1 MRPDKQIETQRDQVD
16 AKRELQGKSEPLTT
30 HVVVHS
36 DDCCEKAGTSKEQE
50 NESTSLLSRNDR
62 RAQHNKFTRMGY
74 RSESE
79 DVILE
84 YRISDRAK
92 QCEDVMKRDKLQ
104 GLLSALYGKRCSVIA
119 RPIELQHAGH
129 LLSSPF
135 SSSPATNMLLLGLT
149 GSIATGKSTVSNILR
164 SPPYNLTIIDA
175 DVIAR
180 QVVEP
185 GTDGYSKILAHFGPT
200 TPDLLL
206 PASEDGGQNGPN
218 GKGRPLNR
226 QAIGRKI
233 FGTDP
238 ERQKDRAVLNGIVHP
253 AVRKEIYRAIAT
265 CYLKGHWAVVL
276 DIPLLFE
283 SGWERLC
290 GTVMVVAVS
299 DPKIQM
305 KRLTE
310 RDPHLSL
317 EEAENRV
324 SSQTDVREKADRA
337 LKRGGASGVVVWNDK
352 NKEQLEQEVARVMSV
367 VQASSPKWWSWLLL
381 IAPPLAGAVGL
392 YNFGRSWIIMN
403 QWKAE
408 KAKEKA
414 KL

>member
-1 MRPDKQIETQRDQVD
+1 MLHV
-16 AKRELQGKSEPLTT
+16 SEVSQLPHTGFHQANT
-30 HVVVHS
+30 
-36 DDCCEKAGTSKEQE
+36 
-50 NESTSLLSRNDR
+50 
-62 RAQHNKFTRMGY
+62 
-74 RSESE
+74 
-79 DVILE
+79 
-84 YRISDRAK
+84 
-92 QCEDVMKRDKLQ
+92 
-104 GLLSALYGKRCSVIA
+104 
-119 RPIELQHAGH
+119 
-129 LLSSPF
+129 F
-135 SSSPATNMLLLGLT
+135 SSSAATNMLLLGLT

-164 SPPYNLTIIDA
+164 SSPYNLTVIDA

-185 GTDGYSKILAHFGPT
+185 GTDGYQKILAHFGPT

-206 PASEDGGQNGPN
+206 PAAEHGGESGPA

-233 FGTDP
+233 FGTDL
-238 ERQKDRAVLNGIVHP
+238 ERQKDRAVLNSIVHP
-253 AVRKEIYRAIAT
+253 AVRKAMYTAIAK

-324 SSQTDVREKADRA
+324 SSQTDVREKAERA
-337 LKRGGASGVVVWNDK
+337 LKRGNAAGVVVWNDK
-352 NKEQLEQEVARVMSV
+352 NKEQLEREVARVMSV
-367 VQASSPKWWSWLLL
+367 VQASSPKWWAWLLL
-381 IAPPLAGAVGL
+381 FAPPLAGVVGV

-403 QWKAE
+403 RWKAE